1 MTNTIAEFIRK
12 EIEKLNTSIK
22 TFEDHLESHEQITG
36 LTDEVDRMY
45 AARIKGRIDTLQMM
59 RDMYQLMLIKYGGSE
74 GALK

>member
-36 LTDEVDRMY
+36 LTDEIDRMY

-59 RDMYQLMLIKYGGSE
+59 RDSFQLMLTRYEEI
-74 GALK
+74 

>member
-12 EIEKLNTSIK
+12 EIDKMNTSIK

-45 AARIKGRIDTLQMM
+45 SARIKGRIDTLQMM
-59 RDMYQLMLIKYGGSE
+59 RDSFQLMLSRYE
-74 GALK
+74 EV

>member
-22 TFEDHLESHEQITG
+22 TFEDHLDSHEQITG
-36 LTDEVDRMY
+36 LTDEIDRMY

-59 RDMYQLMLIKYGGSE
+59 RDSFQLMLTRYE
-74 GALK
+74 EV

>member
-12 EIEKLNTSIK
+12 EIDKMNTSIK

-36 LTDEVDRMY
+36 LTDEIDRMY

-59 RDMYQLMLIKYGGSE
+59 RDSFQLMLTRYE
-74 GALK
+74 EV